1 MEEEKI
7 KDEQEVE
14 QESTKSKE
22 TEEVDDDKLM
32 GILAYLF
39 ILVIIPLV
47 ARKNSKF
54 IRFHTN
60 QGLILLIIE
69 VFAVAVCNI
78 LSIIP
83 YVGLVFSILGYL
95 IDLAC
100 VALAIIGIVNVCN
113 KEEKELPVVGKF
125 KILK

>member
-7 KDEQEVE
+7 KDEQEIE
-14 QESTKSKE
+14 QDSTKSKE

-69 VFAVAVCNI
+69 IFAVAVCNI

-100 VALAIIGIVNVCN
+100 VALAIIGIINVCN